1 MCIPP
6 VNNIR
11 KNCFSQ
17 ITQKALFAIALFLI
31 LLIGKSAYSQSI
43 DLAHYK
49 EQYQLNIKKSTV
61 ALKVDGLFDEAAW
74 QGADST
80 ALFWMKFPRDDV
92 YADSAYRTIVKVT
105 YDENFLYVGAILYE
119 EAPFVGVSLKRDSRI
134 RENDGL
140 GVILDP
146 VNKKTNGFYF
156 SVTAFN
162 VQADDQLNAS
172 NGGDIDFSWDNKW
185 FSATQQYQH
194 YFTVEMAI
202 PFKTLRYDKDNTTW
216 GINFIRS
223 YRKGNEFHTWT
234 RIPVNFPGV
243 DLGYLGG
250 LKWDVPPP
258 AAGSNIA
265 LIPYVTGQASQDV
278 ESGKEAITAKPNAGF
293 DSKIALNS
301 NLNLDVTVNP
311 DFSQIEVDRQVTN
324 LTRFSIFFPERRTFF
339 LENSDIFSAYGIP
352 PIQPFYSRR
361 IGLDANAQR
370 VPIIL
375 GARITGNITDKTRI
389 GVMSMQTGENEETPS
404 QNYSA
409 VSVQQQVLKRSIIKV
424 YGLSRQA
431 FMSNEE
437 LAKAD
442 PLDKYGRNAGTELNF
457 ISEDGNWSAWGAI
470 HKSFKSGIN
479 NKNNFWNT
487 GVSYEGRNF
496 SSFIDYADV
505 GVNYYADMGFVN
517 RIENYDQ
524 VRDSAI
530 RVGFRHWY
538 NETEYTFRPEKGPLQ
553 AHGLSVSNFYA
564 LNADNSFSERSH
576 EFEYYFGFKN
586 ASNLYVNFNNQ
597 AVQLLFP
604 IGFTDGTPLAAGKYE
619 FNQFGAGYSSDNR
632 KIFSWNIAG
641 VTGGFYNGTYQQISG
656 GITLRKQPWLTVD
669 FNAEFNRLKF
679 PDPYGSTDLFLLA
692 PRIEINF
699 STAIFWTTFIQYNTQ
714 NNNFNINSRLQWRYK
729 PMSDLFVVYTDNYFA
744 DPFLK
749 SRNRSLVFKLNYWLN
764 M

>member
-1 MCIPP
+1 MHISFTGKTIMYTFIHLPHQA
-6 VNNIR
+6 VRVTI
-11 KNCFSQ
+11 
-17 ITQKALFAIALFLI
+17 LFLLFFI
-31 LLIGKSAYSQSI
+31 SIISYSQEL
-43 DLAHYK
+43 DLAHYQD
-49 EQYQLNIKKSTV
+49 QYQLHIKKSAA
-61 ALKVDGLFDEAAW
+61 ALKVDGLLDEAAW
-74 QGADST
+74 QHADST
-80 ALFWMKFPRDDV
+80 SLFWMKFPRDDV
-92 YADSAYRTIVKVT
+92 YADSSFKSLVKVT
-105 YDENFLYVGAILYE
+105 YDDNFLYVGAVLYE

-140 GVILDP
+140 GVVLDP
-146 VNKKTNGFYF
+146 INKKTNGFYF

-185 FSATQQYQH
+185 YSETKQYDH
-194 YFTVEMAI
+194 FFTIEMAI
-202 PFKTLRYDKDNTTW
+202 PFKTLRYDKNNTSW

-250 LKWDVPPP
+250 LKWDAPPP

-265 LIPYVTGQASQDV
+265 MIPYITGQASQDV
-278 ESGKEAITAKPNAGF
+278 ESGKDVIEAKPNAGF

-301 NLNLDVTVNP
+301 NLNLDLTVNP

-361 IGLDANAQR
+361 IGLDQNAQ
-370 VPIIL
+370 PIPILL
-375 GARITGNITDKTRI
+375 GARVTGNVTDKTRI
-389 GVMSMQTGENEETPS
+389 GIMSMQTGEKGETPS

-409 VSVQQQVLKRSIIKV
+409 ISVQQQVLKRSIIKV

-431 FMSNEE
+431 FMSDEE

-442 PLDKYGRNAGTELNF
+442 PIDKYGRNAGTELNYN
-457 ISEDGNWSAWGAI
+457 SENGAWSAWGAI

-479 NKNNFWNT
+479 SNNNFWNS
-487 GVSYEGRNF
+487 GFGYEGRNF
-496 SSFIDYADV
+496 SGFIDYADV

-517 RIENYDQ
+517 RIDNYDQ
-524 VRDSAI
+524 QRDTSI

-538 NETEYTFRPEKGPLQ
+538 NEMEYTFRPEKGPLQ
-553 AHGLSVSNFYA
+553 THGLSVSSFYA
-564 LNADNSFSERSH
+564 LNADNSFSERSN
-576 EFEYYFGFKN
+576 EFEYSFGF
-586 ASNLYVNFNNQ
+586 SNSSDLSLNFSNQ
-597 AVQLLFP
+597 SVQLLFP
-604 IGFTDGTPLAAGKYE
+604 IGFTDGIPLPTGRYE
-619 FNQFGAGYSSDNR
+619 FNQYSVEYFSDNR
-632 KIFSWNIAG
+632 KNFSWNISG
-641 VTGGFYNGTYQQISG
+641 VVGGFYNGTYQQLSG

-669 FNAEFNRLKF
+669 INAEFNRLKF
-679 PDPYGSTDLFLLA
+679 PEPYGSTDLFLLA

-744 DPFLK
+744 EPFLK

-764 M
+764 L